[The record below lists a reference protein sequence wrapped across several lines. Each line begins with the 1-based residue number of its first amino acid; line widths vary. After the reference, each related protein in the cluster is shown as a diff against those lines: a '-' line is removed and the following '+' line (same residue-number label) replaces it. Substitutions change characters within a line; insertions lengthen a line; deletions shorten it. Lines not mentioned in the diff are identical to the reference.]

1 MIKEVKYG
9 GYTVTP
15 SDYECQDGDL
25 ELASNMIPEDG
36 AMQPMLPPL
45 KEFELATKYKLVFIH
60 KVKPEYQYI
69 LFNTENHM
77 LYSTT
82 QDTARQGED
91 PIVIDN
97 TEFYLDFHHVDAVG
111 NTLIVFTESQT
122 VYYLWKGNTYQKL
135 GNHLPDVNLSFG
147 LVGYPRL
154 FSVSDDSHAKFHITF
169 DRVYYAD
176 RKKDLTEAN
185 KTKITEQVMAKVN
198 KFIKEQTIDKGRFCF
213 PFFVRY
219 ALRLYDGTLA
229 CHSAPILMCPSTK
242 TAPVVMFKWQIIDGV
257 VASWMESAD
266 CDIMLVAASLDYKT
280 INFGDYGTLLSRWSD
295 IVKSVDVF
303 ISKPIYSYDQDGKIA
318 SFYDTDNLN
327 TKMIG
332 KLYWD
337 RTTVA
342 NVQSPREDAVYEP
355 IVVVGEDDDYKP
367 YFDNYAERSYKEIY
381 TLYFDPNRNYPNMT
395 FHMPEFSEGK
405 VKDSIANV
413 SSFYKLCS
421 LTLQDIESARSV
433 RKDIEIEETYLN
445 GLLQREAMT
454 DDYQTHDKLTAGVSY
469 NYNNRLNLAGVSRTL
484 YHGFG
489 AGSMF
494 SYANALVSATPTPNE
509 RELSLAADTSFH
521 TDYYKID
528 VYIKEGNETY
538 KVSVEDNFPLVYYL
552 STIGLTNRSFGCW
565 LYYPHS
571 NAYKAVIYLEY
582 EGKHYTID
590 LKAHDFL
597 NGAYGLLEF
606 DIEREGETGA
616 VTEPYIVDGQGNPI
630 TTIEMPQKVYT
641 SEVNNPF
648 FFPATGINTVG
659 SGKVI
664 GISTAAKAL
673 SQGQFGQFP
682 LYAFSTEG
690 VWALEVSSN
699 GTYSAKQPITRDVC
713 INEKSITQLDN
724 AVLFATDRGIMMLS
738 GSDSTCISDEVNDEV
753 PFSLSHLPQIESL
766 LSGMG
771 YAVAAVSDSFKTY
784 LLDCRM
790 IYDYVHQR
798 IIVYNPDA
806 QYTYTYVYSM
816 KSKKWSTMVA
826 NIIDSIP
833 SYPQA
838 YAVTKGAQD
847 EPNILVDYCE
857 ESDVTGALK
866 GIQGVLLTRPL
877 KLDDPDSLKTID
889 TIIQR
894 GYFDYHNDGTVNKVQ
909 QVLYGS
915 RDLFNWYKV
924 YSSHDHYLRG
934 FRGTPYKYFRLAVI
948 CKLDKDESLYGCT
961 VQYQPRLTN
970 KPR

>member
-1 MIKEVKYG
+1 MIKEIKYN

-15 SDYECQDGDL
+15 SDYECEDGDL
-25 ELASNMIPEDG
+25 DMASNLVQEDG
-36 AMQPMLPPL
+36 ALQPILPPL
-45 KEFELATKYKLVFIH
+45 EEFGIGANYRLVFIH

-69 LFNTENHM
+69 LFNTNTEDNK
-77 LYSTT
+77 LYRTT
-82 QDTARQGED
+82 QDRASQGEN
-91 PIVIDN
+91 PIVIDD
-97 TEFYLDFHHVDAVG
+97 TESFADFHHVDAVG

-147 LVGYPRL
+147 LVGRPRL

-169 DRVYYAD
+169 DRIYYAD

-198 KFIKEQTIDKGRFCF
+198 KFVKEQTIDKGRFMF

-242 TAPVVMFKWQIIDGV
+242 TAPVVMFKWQVMDGGFV
-257 VASWMESAD
+257 QWMESAD
-266 CDIMLVAASLDYKT
+266 CDIMLVAASMDYKT

-318 SFYDTDNLN
+318 SFYDTDNLD

-337 RTTVA
+337 RTTVT

-405 VKDSIANV
+405 VRDSIANV
-413 SSFYKLCS
+413 STFYKLCS
-421 LTLQDIESARSV
+421 LTLQDIESARYV

-445 GLLQREAMT
+445 SLLQREVMT
-454 DDYQTHDKLTAGVSY
+454 DDYQTHDMLTAKVSY
-469 NYNNRLNLAGVSRTL
+469 NYNNRLNLAAMSRKL

-494 SYANALVSATPTPNE
+494 AYANALTRATPTPNE

-521 TDYYKID
+521 TEYYTID

-538 KVSVEDNFPLVYYL
+538 KVSVEDNFPLIDYL
-552 STIGLTNRSFGCW
+552 SGILQYRSFGCW
-565 LYYPHS
+565 LFYPSS
-571 NAYKAVIYLEY
+571 NAYKAVIYLEN
-582 EGKHYTID
+582 EGKHYTVD

-630 TTIEMPQKVYT
+630 TTIEMPNKIYT

-648 FFPATGINTVG
+648 FFPVTGINTVG
-659 SGKVI
+659 TGKVI

-673 SQGQFGQFP
+673 SEGQFGQFP

-690 VWALEVSSN
+690 VWAMEVSDT
-699 GTYSAKQPITRDVC
+699 GTYKTRQPITRDVC
-713 INEKSITQLDN
+713 INEESITQLDN
-724 AVLFATDRGIMMLS
+724 AVLFATDRGIMILS
-738 GSDSTCISDEVNDEV
+738 GSTSTCISDEINDET
-753 PFSLSHLPQIESL
+753 PFNVSMLPQMGAL
-766 LSGMG
+766 LTGLEYEVASIATTFRTFLMG
-771 YAVAAVSDSFKTY
+771 
-784 LLDCRM
+784 CRM

-798 IIVYNPDA
+798 VVVYNPEYNYA
-806 QYTYTYVYSM
+806 YVYSI
-816 KSKKWSTMVA
+816 KSKHWTTMPSK
-826 NIIDSIP
+826 IIDSIP

-838 YAVTKGAQD
+838 YAVSQGEED
-847 EPNILVDYCE
+847 NMLVDLSQDTTDE
-857 ESDVTGALK
+857 DALK
-866 GIQGVLLTRPL
+866 GIKGVVITRPF
-877 KLDDPDSLKTID
+877 KLDYPDALKTIN

-894 GYFDYHNDGTVNKVQ
+894 GYFDYHNDGTVKKVQ

-915 RDLFNWYKV
+915 RDLFNWYPV
-924 YSSHDHYLRG
+924 FSSQDLYLRG
-934 FRGTPYKYFRLAVI
+934 FRGTPYKYFRLALI
-948 CKLDKDESLYGCT
+948 CNLDKDETLVGCT
-961 VQYQPRLTN
+961 VQYEPRLTN